1 VGLGDSVTGLA
12 EDLVAAICIYV
23 EQSLATGSR

>member
-23 EQSLATGSR
+23 EQSLVTESC